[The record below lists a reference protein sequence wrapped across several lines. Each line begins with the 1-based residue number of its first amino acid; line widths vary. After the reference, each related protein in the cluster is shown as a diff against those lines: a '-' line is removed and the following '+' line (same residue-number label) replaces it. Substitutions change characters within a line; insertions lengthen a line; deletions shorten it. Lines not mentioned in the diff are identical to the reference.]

1 MLWVKAFHIIFMVTW
16 FAGLFYLPRL
26 YVYHASSDDDISNER
41 FKVMERKL
49 FVMMT
54 IGGIGTTLLGLWMLF
69 DYALST
75 YYASFWLYIKLL
87 LVIALIYYHY
97 LCYKILQDFK
107 YDINVRDHV
116 YYRLFNEIP
125 VLFLFGII
133 IFVVV
138 KPF

>member
-16 FAGLFYLPRL
+16 FSGLIYLPRL
-26 YVYHASSDDDISNER
+26 YVYHAGADDEISNER
-41 FKVMERKL
+41 FKIMERKL

-54 IGGIGTTLLGLWMLF
+54 IGGIGTTILGLWLLF
-69 DYALST
+69 DYALAA
-75 YYASFWLYIKLL
+75 YYASIWLYLKIA
-87 LVIALIYYHY
+87 LVIALIYYHFR
-97 LCYKILQDFK
+97 CYQILQDFK
-107 YDINVRDHV
+107 YNANVRDHI

>member
-16 FAGLFYLPRL
+16 FSGLFYLPRL

-49 FVMMT
+49 YIMMT
-54 IGGIGTTLLGLWMLF
+54 IGAVGTTILGLWLLF
-69 DYALST
+69 DYALGA
-75 YYASFWLYIKLL
+75 YYASIWLYLKLL
-87 LVIALIYYHY
+87 LVAALMYYHY
-97 LCYKILQDFK
+97 RCYTILQDFK
-107 YDINVRDHV
+107 YDVNVRDHV

>member
-1 MLWVKAFHIIFMVTW
+1 MLWVKAFHIIFIVTW
-16 FAGLFYLPRL
+16 FSGLFYLPRL
-26 YVYHASSDDDISNER
+26 YVYHASSDDAISNER

-49 FVMMT
+49 FIMMT
-54 IGGIGTTLLGLWMLF
+54 IGAVGTTIFGLWMFF
-69 DYALST
+69 DYALGV
-75 YYASFWLYIKLL
+75 YYTSFWLYIKFLL
-87 LVIALIYYHY
+87 IIGLFYYHH

-107 YDINVRDHV
+107 YDVNVRDHV

>member
-1 MLWVKAFHIIFMVTW
+1 MLWVKAFHLIFLVTW

-26 YVYHASSDDDISNER
+26 YVYHAKVDDDISNER
-41 FKVMERKL
+41 FKIMERKL

-69 DYALST
+69 DYALAA
-75 YYASFWLYIKLL
+75 YYTSFWLYIKLL
-87 LVIALIYYHY
+87 LVAALIYYHVA
-97 LCYKILQDFK
+97 CYKILQDFK
-107 YDINVRDHV
+107 YDVNVRDHI

>member
-26 YVYHASSDDDISNER
+26 YVYHASSEDDISNER

-54 IGGIGTTLLGLWMLF
+54 IGAVGTTLLGLWMLF
-69 DYALST
+69 DYAFAS
-75 YYASFWLYIKLL
+75 YYASFWLYIKLALVAGL
-87 LVIALIYYHY
+87 LYYHY
-97 LCYKILQDFK
+97 FCYKILQDFK

-116 YYRLFNEIP
+116 YYRLINEIP
-125 VLFLFGII
+125 VPFLFAIV
-133 IFVVV
+133 IFVIV